1 MGYVSGYGHSA
12 GVAMPESIST
22 CVLEAVPSICGDL
35 NLHLPYSKRV
45 VSAQM
50 VPRLAERIDYIHLF
64 SPTSINNLALNF
76 PFFRVD

>member
-35 NLHLPYSKRV
+35 NLHLPHSKRV

-50 VPRLAERIDYIHLF
+50 VPRLAERTDYIHLF